1 MSAPD
6 DPGDPAA
13 YVRFALIATELPC
26 RSNPPLRAKSRP
38 EQVQQIL
45 FDNHVGLDQEGFRNR

>member
-13 YVRFALIATELPC
+13 DVRFALIATELPC
-26 RSNPPLRAKSRP
+26 R
-38 EQVQQIL
+38 E
-45 FDNHVGLDQEGFRNR
+45 